1 MHGPSGYALG
11 LISSFDS
18 KENKDNLYRG
28 EDCMEKFCK
37 DLRNQAMKIINYEK
51 KEMIPLTDNEIGF
64 AKGKKFVIYVKNNFV
79 LMKMIR
85 VKLEIIVI
93 TLKNLEEL
101 LIIFVI

>member
-1 MHGPSGYALG
+1 
-11 LISSFDS
+11 
-18 KENKDNLYRG
+18 
-28 EDCMEKFCK
+28 
-37 DLRNQAMKIINYEK
+37 MKK

-64 AKGKKFVIYVKNNFV
+64 TKGKKFVICVKNNFV